1 MNSLA
6 VRART
11 ISDRIALAAGLDVRL
26 LGMLS
31 VMAAVWLAL
40 HVLTGGL
47 FLTPRNLFNL
57 SLQVSVVGIITCGMV
72 LVIVS
77 RHIDLSVGSQIGFI
91 GKATSS
97 FLMFARR
104 PNTPSVI
111 FPRLFSPIPP

>member
-57 SLQVSVVGIITCGMV
+57 SLQVSVNAFVRT
-72 LVIVS
+72 
-77 RHIDLSVGSQIGFI
+77 SVTLRGRAGVV
-91 GKATSS
+91 AR
-97 FLMFARR
+97 FA
-104 PNTPSVI
+104 
-111 FPRLFSPIPP
+111 PRSGTRTLL